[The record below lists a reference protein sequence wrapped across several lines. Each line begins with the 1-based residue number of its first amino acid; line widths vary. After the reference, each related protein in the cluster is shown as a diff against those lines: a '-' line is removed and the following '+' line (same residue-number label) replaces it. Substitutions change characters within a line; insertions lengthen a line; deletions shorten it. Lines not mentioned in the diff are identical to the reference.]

1 MSQGESAH
9 TGREPDPILIPPAPE
24 LQSVRS
30 ADELARRPS
39 RAPDFE
45 AESRALI
52 ALARE
57 MATSPEKILQKL
69 TEAALTL
76 CGAHSAGISILAPD
90 GKRFYWPAIAGR
102 WAEHLGGGTPREF
115 GPCGTVLDRNAAL
128 LFSHPERDFDYL
140 SPVTPPAEEALLMPF
155 YAHGKAIGTIWI
167 IAHDDSHHFEAEDL
181 RLMSDLGAFAASA
194 YQTLLALN
202 ATENVIA
209 IVKSSDD
216 AIITSELNG
225 VITSWNPGAERIFGY
240 LAEEII
246 GKSTNVL
253 IPLELQDEEPTI
265 LERVRR
271 GEHIDHYET
280 IRVRKDGSSL
290 NISLTVSPLKGALGT
305 IVGASKIARDVTAR
319 KEADALIGVLGREA
333 EHRTRNVLTTVQAMI
348 HLTRA
353 ETASDLR
360 DAIEGRIQTLAN
372 AHALFVESRWVG
384 ADIHNLITQELAPY
398 HQDNDARVR
407 IEGPKVLLEPNTAQT
422 IAVTFHELAT
432 NAAKYGALSTEGCLK
447 VEWSHSE
454 DGRVVLRW
462 TEAGGPLVSP
472 PTREGFGTRVIE
484 NMIKQLRGEMR
495 FEWKPQGLVCEII
508 IPAA

>member
-1 MSQGESAH
+1 MLNRRAGH
-9 TGREPDPILIPPAPE
+9 IPAPVVVPAVPE
-24 LQSVRS
+24 LQSVHS
-30 ADELARRPS
+30 ADELVRRPS

-52 ALARE
+52 DLARE
-57 MATSPEKILQKL
+57 MATSPDKILQKL
-69 TEAALTL
+69 TETALRL
-76 CGAHSAGISILAPD
+76 CGAQSAGISILEPD

-102 WAEHLGGGTPREF
+102 WAEHLGGGTPRNF

-140 SPVTPPAEEALLMPF
+140 APVTPPAEEALLMPF
-155 YAHGKAIGTIWI
+155 FVHGKAVGTIWI
-167 IAHDDSHHFEAEDL
+167 IAHDDRRRFESEDL
-181 RLMSDLGAFAASA
+181 RLMRDLAFAASA
-194 YQTLLALN
+194 YQSLLALGAN
-202 ATENVIA
+202 ANVAA
-209 IVKSSDD
+209 IVESSDD
-216 AIITSELNG
+216 AIITKDLNG

-240 LAEEII
+240 SAEEII
-246 GKSTNVL
+246 GRPINVL

-265 LERVRR
+265 LARIRR
-271 GEHIDHYET
+271 GERIDHYET

-290 NISLTVSPLKGALGT
+290 NISLTISPLKNSLGT
-305 IVGASKIARDVTAR
+305 IIGASKIARDVTAR

-333 EHRTRNVLTTVQAMI
+333 EHRTRNVLATVQAMV

-372 AHALFVESRWVG
+372 AHALFVESRWAG

-398 HQDNDARVR
+398 HREKDARVR

-422 IAVTFHELAT
+422 IAVTFHELTT
-432 NAAKYGALSTEGCLK
+432 NAAKYGALSTPEGCLN
-447 VEWSHSE
+447 VEWSHS
-454 DGRVVLRW
+454 DDRRVLLRW
-462 TEAGGPLVSP
+462 TETGGPLVSP
-472 PTREGFGTRVIE
+472 PTHQGFGTRVME
-484 NMIKQLRGEMR
+484 NMIRQLKGEMR

-508 IPAA
+508 IPAT

>member
-1 MSQGESAH
+1 MSQGESVR
-9 TGREPDPILIPPAPE
+9 REPVPTVIPAAPE
-24 LQSVRS
+24 LQSVHS

-52 ALARE
+52 DLARE
-57 MATSPEKILQKL
+57 MATSPDKILQKL
-69 TEAALTL
+69 TETALTL
-76 CGAHSAGISILAPD
+76 CGAHSAGISILEPG

-140 SPVTPPAEEALLMPF
+140 APVTPPAEEALLMPF
-155 YAHGKAIGTIWI
+155 YVHGKAIGTIWI
-167 IAHDDSHHFEAEDL
+167 IAHDNSLRFESEDL

-194 YQTLLALN
+194 YQTLLALG
-202 ATENVIA
+202 ATANVAA
-209 IVKSSDD
+209 IVESSDD
-216 AIITSELNG
+216 AIITKDLNG
-225 VITSWNPGAERIFGY
+225 IITSWNPGAEQIFGY
-240 LAEEII
+240 SAEEII
-246 GKSTNVL
+246 GRPINVL

-265 LERVRR
+265 LERIRR
-271 GEHIDHYET
+271 GERIDHYET
-280 IRVRKDGSSL
+280 IRVRKDGGSL
-290 NISLTVSPLKGALGT
+290 NISLTISPLKNPLGT

-333 EHRTRNVLTTVQAMI
+333 EHRTRNVLATVQAMV

-360 DAIEGRIQTLAN
+360 DAIEGRIQSLAN
-372 AHALFVESRWVG
+372 AHTLFVESRWAG

-398 HQDNDARVR
+398 HLEKDARVR

-432 NAAKYGALSTEGCLK
+432 NAAKYGALSTPEGCLN
-447 VEWSHSE
+447 VEWS
-454 DGRVVLRW
+454 DPKGGRLLLRW
-462 TEAGGPLVSP
+462 AETGGPLVSP
-472 PTREGFGTRVIE
+472 PTRQGFGTRVME
-484 NMIKQLRGEMR
+484 NMIKQLKGEMHV
-495 FEWKPQGLVCEII
+495 EWKPQGMVCEIV